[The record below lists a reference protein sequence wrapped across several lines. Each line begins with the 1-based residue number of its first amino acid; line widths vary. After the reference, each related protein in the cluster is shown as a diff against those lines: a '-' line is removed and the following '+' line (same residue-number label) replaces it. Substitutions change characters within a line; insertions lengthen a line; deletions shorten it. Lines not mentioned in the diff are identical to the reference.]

1 MTEKQP
7 YPVQPA
13 PIYTDPYYQSGMP
26 PPSQPII
33 FQTGM
38 PRLGSSPQHL
48 SKIPLHL
55 R

>member
-13 PIYTDPYYQSGMP
+13 PISTGPYYQSGMSQ
-26 PPSQPII
+26 PSQPII
-33 FQTGM
+33 VQTGV
-38 PRLGSSPQHL
+38 PRLGTSPQNF
-48 SKIPLHL
+48 SKIALLL